1 MWFEQLSG
9 QLSGK
14 KNTYKSAMKLPWQ
27 DAIIMLFSVGLQGDI
42 NTNEN
47 LKVFKKKEALYGHV
61 KNLFL
66 NTPVNNKQRY
76 IYLLQSLNQI
86 AKVSRKAAGTF
97 MERIYPEI
105 KKEIVETYNRFK
117 KKQILDVSQESE
129 KDVQMNSRIFAAQV
143 YFIGSLL
150 NAKDEKRKN
159 IIEPEDNS
167 LWQILNI
174 INHQQNDPLILTSV
188 CYLLRQLLKIKEIVY
203 DPKTLKI
210 LLNQIQDVAF
220 LIDYLGQSKIN
231 ENKFEQLLK
240 DVQKYSIKKKNYQQE
255 FETAKALV
263 NIDDPII
270 INLFVAIIRLL
281 NMFGFWKRH
290 FIVNIKDL
298 K

>member
-1 MWFEQLSG
+1 
-9 QLSGK
+9 
-14 KNTYKSAMKLPWQ
+14 
-27 DAIIMLFSVGLQGDI
+27 MLFSVGLQGDI
-42 NTNEN
+42 NSNEN

-159 IIEPEDNS
+159 IKMLI
-167 LWQILNI
+167 QIF
-174 INHQQNDPLILTSV
+174 
-188 CYLLRQLLKIKEIVY
+188 LK
-203 DPKTLKI
+203 
-210 LLNQIQDVAF
+210 
-220 LIDYLGQSKIN
+220 
-231 ENKFEQLLK
+231 
-240 DVQKYSIKKKNYQQE
+240 
-255 FETAKALV
+255 
-263 NIDDPII
+263 
-270 INLFVAIIRLL
+270 R
-281 NMFGFWKRH
+281 
-290 FIVNIKDL
+290 
-298 K
+298 